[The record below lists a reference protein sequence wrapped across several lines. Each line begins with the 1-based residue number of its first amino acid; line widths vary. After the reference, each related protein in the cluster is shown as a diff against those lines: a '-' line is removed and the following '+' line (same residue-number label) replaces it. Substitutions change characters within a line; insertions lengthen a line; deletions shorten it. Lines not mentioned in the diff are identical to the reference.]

1 MHGELLRQSVI
12 MVFSERHFT
21 EELASISG
29 DPIEITSETPLMTQ
43 LLLCT
48 DLDRTLIPNGDRQ
61 ESENARRRFA
71 EVACR
76 PEITLVY
83 VSGRDRNLVEKAI
96 AEFAIPEPGWVIGDV
111 GSSLY
116 QLQPNHRAGG
126 QSDHAGKPSWLFSRA
141 WQEEISL
148 DWPGFARK
156 QIAETLKDFGEL
168 VPQEP
173 ERHGSYKLSY
183 YLPIGFELEKLRS
196 KITSKHEERG
206 VHSCLIYSVYP
217 QTQQGLLDVMPL
229 RATKLHAVEFL
240 MKQLGITAAN
250 TVFAGDSGNDMPILT
265 SSVPSV
271 LVANADPD
279 IIEEARSCSIEK
291 GTSEFL
297 YLAKGNFLGMNG
309 NYSAGILEGLAHYH
323 PETKGWIEPRAI
335 FRS

>member
-173 ERHGSYKLSY
+173 ERQGSYKLSY

-206 VHSCLIYSVYP
+206 VHSCLIYSVDP

-250 TVFAGDSGNDMPILT
+250 TVFAGYSGNDMPILT

-323 PETKGWIEPRAI
+323 PETKGWIEPRPI

>member
-1 MHGELLRQSVI
+1 MN
-12 MVFSERHFT
+12 
-21 EELASISG
+21 
-29 DPIEITSETPLMTQ
+29 Q

-71 EVACR
+71 EVARR

-83 VSGRDRNLVEKAI
+83 VSGRDRNLVEQAI
-96 AEFAIPEPGWVIGDV
+96 AEFAIPEPEWVIGDV

-116 QLQPNHRAGG
+116 QLQANHRAGG
-126 QSDHAGKPSWLFSRA
+126 QSDKASTPSWLFSSA
-141 WQEEISL
+141 WQKEISL

-156 QIAETLKDFGEL
+156 QIAQTIKDFSEL
-168 VPQEP
+168 VLQEP
-173 ERHGSYKLSY
+173 ERQGSYKLSY
-183 YLPIGFELEKLRS
+183 YLPIGFELEKLRN
-196 KITSKHEERG
+196 KITEKHEKRG
-206 VHSCLIYSVYP
+206 VHSCLIYSVDQ
-217 QTQQGLLDVMPL
+217 QTQQGLLDVLPQ

-240 MKQLGITAAN
+240 MKQLGITATN
-250 TVFAGDSGNDMPILT
+250 TYFAGDSGNDMPILA

-271 LVANADPD
+271 LVANADPEV
-279 IIEEARSCSIEK
+279 IEKAQSCSIEQ

-323 PETKGWIEPRAI
+323 PETKDWIKPCPI
-335 FRS
+335 SGS

>member
-173 ERHGSYKLSY
+173 ERQGSYKLSY

-206 VHSCLIYSVYP
+206 VHSCLIYSVDP

-297 YLAKGNFLGMNG
+297 YLAKDNFLGMNG

-323 PETKGWIEPRAI
+323 PETKGWIEPRPI

>member
-12 MVFSERHFT
+12 MVFSERHYT

-173 ERHGSYKLSY
+173 ERQGSYKLSY

-206 VHSCLIYSVYP
+206 VHSCLIYSVDP

-323 PETKGWIEPRAI
+323 PETKGWIEPRPI

>member
-168 VPQEP
+168 VPQDP
-173 ERHGSYKLSY
+173 ERQGSYKLSY

-206 VHSCLIYSVYP
+206 VHSCLIYSVDP

-323 PETKGWIEPRAI
+323 PETKGWIEPRPI

>member
-1 MHGELLRQSVI
+1 M
-12 MVFSERHFT
+12 
-21 EELASISG
+21 
-29 DPIEITSETPLMTQ
+29 
-43 LLLCT
+43 
-48 DLDRTLIPNGDRQ
+48 
-61 ESENARRRFA
+61 
-71 EVACR
+71 
-76 PEITLVY
+76 
-83 VSGRDRNLVEKAI
+83 
-96 AEFAIPEPGWVIGDV
+96 IGDV

-173 ERHGSYKLSY
+173 ERQGSYKLSY

-206 VHSCLIYSVYP
+206 VHSCLIYSVDP
-217 QTQQGLLDVMPL
+217 QTQQGLLDVLPQ

-323 PETKGWIEPRAI
+323 PETKGWIEPRPI

>member
-173 ERHGSYKLSY
+173 ERQGSYKLSY

-206 VHSCLIYSVYP
+206 VHSCLIYSVDP

>member
-173 ERHGSYKLSY
+173 ERQGSYKLSY
-183 YLPIGFELEKLRS
+183 YLPIGFELEKLRN
-196 KITSKHEERG
+196 KITEKHEERG
-206 VHSCLIYSVYP
+206 VHSCLIYSVDP

-323 PETKGWIEPRAI
+323 PETKGWIEPRPI

>member
-173 ERHGSYKLSY
+173 ERQGSYKLSY

-206 VHSCLIYSVYP
+206 VHSCLIYSVDP

-323 PETKGWIEPRAI
+323 PETKGWIEPRPI

>member
-76 PEITLVY
+76 QEITLVY

-173 ERHGSYKLSY
+173 ERQGSYKLSY

-206 VHSCLIYSVYP
+206 VHSCLIYSVDP

-240 MKQLGITAAN
+240 MKQLVITAAN

-323 PETKGWIEPRAI
+323 PETKGWIEPRPI

>member
-29 DPIEITSETPLMTQ
+29 DPIQITSETPLMTQ

-173 ERHGSYKLSY
+173 ERQGSYKLSY

-206 VHSCLIYSVYP
+206 VHSCLIYSVDP

-323 PETKGWIEPRAI
+323 PETKGWIEPRPI

>member
-173 ERHGSYKLSY
+173 ERQGSYKLSY

-206 VHSCLIYSVYP
+206 VHSCLIYSVDP

-309 NYSAGILEGLAHYH
+309 NYSAGILEGLANYH
-323 PETKGWIEPRAI
+323 PETKGWIEPRPI

>member
-173 ERHGSYKLSY
+173 ERQGSYKLSY

-206 VHSCLIYSVYP
+206 VHSCLIYSVDP

-279 IIEEARSCSIEK
+279 IIEEARSCSSKK

-323 PETKGWIEPRAI
+323 PETKGWIEPRPI

>member
-173 ERHGSYKLSY
+173 ERQGSYKLSY

-229 RATKLHAVEFL
+229 RATKLHSVEFL